1 MKYIDLEGAI
11 KKSSSKLLKKLP
23 GFVVKLIIRIVKQDR
38 INQILTKHSESIGI
52 DFLPKMI
59 EEFNLTLVIEGTE
72 NLPESG
78 RCIFAANHPFGVI
91 DGLIIT
97 HTISQ
102 KYGSVKGIG
111 NDAFLYVPHL
121 RPIIA
126 AVNAFGQSS
135 KEYISALDAVFDSEE
150 PITHFPAGEVSRV
163 YGGRIQ
169 DCKWQKSMI
178 TKAVSKKRDIVPI
191 HFYGRNSR
199 LFYSI
204 GLIRMLLR
212 IKLNFELMLLPREM
226 LRKQDQTIRMKI
238 GKPIPYQKFDS
249 TLNHWDWAQRV
260 RKHVYDLGKSKNGSI
275 EF

>member
-1 MKYIDLEGAI
+1 MKYLDLESAI
-11 KKSSSKLLKKLP
+11 KSSSSKLLKRLP
-23 GFVVKLIIRIVKQDR
+23 GFVVKLIIKITKQDE
-38 INQILTKHSESIGI
+38 INDILTRHSESIGI
-52 DFLPKMI
+52 EFLPKMI
-59 EEFNLTLVIEGTE
+59 EEFNLNLVVEGKE
-72 NLPESG
+72 NLPENG
-78 RCIFAANHPFGVI
+78 RCIFVANHPFGVI
-91 DGLIIT
+91 DGLVIT

-135 KEYISALDAVFDSEE
+135 KEYISALEAVFDSEE
-150 PITHFPAGEVSRV
+150 PITHFPAGEVSRI
-163 YGGRIQ
+163 YSWRIQ

-178 TKAVSKKRDIVPI
+178 TKAISKQRDIVPI

-204 GLIRMLLR
+204 GLIRMLLM

-226 LRKQDQTIRMKI
+226 LRKKNQTIRVRI
-238 GKPIPYQKFDS
+238 GKPIPYQKFDA
-249 TLNHWDWAQRV
+249 THNHWDWAQRV
-260 RKHVYDLGKSKNGSI
+260 RKHVYDLGRSKDGNI

>member
-1 MKYIDLEGAI
+1 MKYLDLEGAI

-59 EEFNLTLVIEGTE
+59 EEFNLTLVIEGIE
-72 NLPESG
+72 NLPENG

-91 DGLIIT
+91 DGLVIT
-97 HTISQ
+97 RIISQ
-102 KYGSVKGIG
+102 KYGTVKGIG
-111 NDAFLYVPHL
+111 NDAFLYIPHL

-135 KEYISALDAVFDSEE
+135 KEYISALDAVFDSDE
-150 PITHFPAGEVSRV
+150 PITHFPAGEVSRIYSWKV
-163 YGGRIQ
+163 Q

-199 LFYSI
+199 LFYSV

-212 IKLNFELMLLPREM
+212 IKLNLELMLLPREM
-226 LRKQDQTIRMKI
+226 LRKQDQTIRVRI

-260 RKHVYDLGKSKNGSI
+260 RKHVYDLGKSKDGKV